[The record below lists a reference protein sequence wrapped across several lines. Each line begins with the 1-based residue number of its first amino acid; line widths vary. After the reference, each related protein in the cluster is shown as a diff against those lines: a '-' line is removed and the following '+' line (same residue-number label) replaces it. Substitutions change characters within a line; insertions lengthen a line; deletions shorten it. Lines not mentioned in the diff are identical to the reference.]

1 MNWKELV
8 ERKKVLSLLVV
19 GVATLATIFVAYAVK
34 PRTALAQPNDNSA
47 LPTNIEGDKL
57 AHRSHITD
65 SGIPPHGFPFSR
77 LSDNAQ
83 GRQKSEKTGFAKVL
97 DDGFPRNLLADN
109 SDDDSRTT
117 TTANEAKVAH
127 GQAGTDFETYFDFHN
142 GWTRTIFPCNWHPDC
157 DRDLQTYSNTNVFAQ
172 RAARIDS
179 GLAVTADKP
188 KGHEPTPSHVP
199 EPATMLLLGTG
210 LVALV
215 AFWRW
220 KLEKQSRL

>member
-1 MNWKELV
+1 MNWKELM
-8 ERKKVLSLLVV
+8 EREKVLSLLVV

-47 LPTNIEGDKL
+47 TNIEGDKL
-57 AHRSHITD
+57 AHRSH
-65 SGIPPHGFPFSR
+65 
-77 LSDNAQ
+77 
-83 GRQKSEKTGFAKVL
+83 
-97 DDGFPRNLLADN
+97 
-109 SDDDSRTT
+109 DDSRTT
-117 TTANEAKVAH
+117 TTAKEAKVAH

-172 RAARIDS
+172 RAARIGS

-188 KGHEPTPSHVP
+188 KGHEPTPSHAP

-220 KLEKQSRL
+220 KFEKQSRL